1 MAATRATSQRE
12 DETRL
17 FDFVREKVDTFVKWD
32 LVRFFHDNPYAADS
46 AENIARFA
54 GRDART
60 VENDLQEL
68 VRSGVLESNVAG
80 TGNGTTRIYRY
91 VKDQQVRADVQ
102 RFVIA
107 CDDPA
112 FRIRAINQV
121 IEGLQ

>member
-1 MAATRATSQRE
+1 MAAKATAQRG

-17 FDFVREKVDTFVKWD
+17 LDFVREKVDTFVKWD

-60 VENDLQEL
+60 VDRELQEL
-68 VRSGVLESNVAG
+68 VHSGVLEAYIA
-80 TGNGTTRIYRY
+80 GNGNTQIYRY
-91 VKDQQVRADVQ
+91 GKDQQIRDAVQ
-102 RFVIA
+102 SFVIA
-107 CDDPA
+107 CDDRD
-112 FRIRAINQV
+112 FRVRAINQV

>member
-54 GRDART
+54 GRDAHI

-80 TGNGTTRIYRY
+80 NGTTRLYRY
-91 VKDQQVRADVQ
+91 VKDQQVRAMVQ
-102 RFVIA
+102 SFVIA
-107 CDDPA
+107 CDDRD
-112 FRIRAINQV
+112 FRVRAINQV